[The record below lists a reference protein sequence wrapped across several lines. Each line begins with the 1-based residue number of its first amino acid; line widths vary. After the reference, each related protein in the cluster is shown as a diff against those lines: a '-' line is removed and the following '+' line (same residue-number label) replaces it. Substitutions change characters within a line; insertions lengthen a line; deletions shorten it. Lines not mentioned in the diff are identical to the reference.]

1 MYSMPP
7 WLIVFSFLFLHSMN
21 LQNKVVW
28 LTGASSGIGEALAHA
43 LSKEGAKLVLSARRK
58 EELERVKAD
67 IGGGDKVFVLPMDLE
82 KQSEFEAKKQEVLKH
97 FGQIDVLI
105 NNGGVSQRSLAK
117 DTDIEVD
124 RRLFEVNYWGTVAL
138 SKVVLPLFLKQ
149 KSGML
154 VSISSAVGK
163 FGSPWRSGYSA
174 SKHALHGFFDSLR
187 AEVHDDGVKVLIVCP
202 GFIVTNISY
211 NALTGDGTKL
221 DSMDNA
227 TSKGLTKEVAAQ
239 QIVDAIKADRQEI
252 IVSNFKERFGVWV
265 KRFFPGLFS
274 VMIRKMAVR

>member
-1 MYSMPP
+1 
-7 WLIVFSFLFLHSMN
+7 MN

-67 IGGGDKVFVLPMDLE
+67 IGGGDKVLVLPMDLE
-82 KQSEFEAKKQEVLKH
+82 KHSEFEAKKQEVLKY

-138 SKVVLPLFLKQ
+138 SKVVLPDFLKQ
-149 KSGML
+149 KSGL
-154 VSISSAVGK
+154 FVSISSAVGK

-187 AEVHDDGVKVLIVCP
+187 AEVHDDGVRVLIVCP

-211 NALTGDGTKL
+211 NALTGDGSKL

-239 QIVDAIKADRQEI
+239 QIVDAIKADKQEI